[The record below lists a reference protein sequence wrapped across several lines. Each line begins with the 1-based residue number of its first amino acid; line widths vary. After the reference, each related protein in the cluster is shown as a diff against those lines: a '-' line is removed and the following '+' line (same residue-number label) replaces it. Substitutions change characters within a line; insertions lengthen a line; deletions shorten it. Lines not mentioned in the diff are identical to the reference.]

1 MRCDLRKKLSLLMC
15 GLILWLCVG
24 LGNQSPAVAAV
35 SQMEEAP
42 GQILVRSRHTLRDE
56 TGKSWQVVLFKR
68 VTAGEVESLNLRLV
82 GFPGVADLTHPQ
94 PLEITAANGEVFTA
108 TDRFLTGAPAANVG
122 EWNLLEILPQLP
134 KNSPVR
140 LSLPLGQNQS
150 LKVRVPL
157 PVVLEWQDIATRNY

>member
-1 MRCDLRKKLSLLMC
+1 MRCNYRKILSLLTC
-15 GLILWLCVG
+15 GLILWLFVG

-42 GQILVRSRHTLRDE
+42 GQILVRSRHTLGDE

-68 VTAGEVESLNLRLV
+68 VKAGEVESLNLRLV
-82 GFPGVADLTHPQ
+82 GFPGVAELTHPQ
-94 PLEITAANGEVFTA
+94 PLQITAANGQVFTA
-108 TDRFLTGAPAANVG
+108 ADRFLAGAPAANVG
-122 EWNLLEILPQLP
+122 EWSLFEILPQLP

-150 LKVRVPL
+150 LKMRVPL
-157 PVVLEWQDIATRNY
+157 PVVLEWQDIATRKY